1 MNELPPD
8 DRVHVRLTSRPDLE
22 PFAEFVLSEV
32 DLAQRVYPA
41 EVGGIYG
48 GIEHIAAELA
58 WGLTQLTAG
67 EAMALASEGRI
78 PHEYAAQLQAY
89 RAAGW
94 PPMTPGQCADV
105 TDRNGGHSMWCCT
118 ELGWE
123 LVERTPTQRQL
134 WREGGAA
141 IEAER

>member
-1 MNELPPD
+1 MNELPD

-22 PFAEFVLSEV
+22 PFAEVVLSET
-32 DLAQRVYPA
+32 DLARRVYPA
-41 EVGGIYG
+41 EVGGIHG

-58 WGLTQLTAG
+58 WGLTQLTVD

-78 PHEYAAQLQAY
+78 PHEYAAQVQEY

-94 PPMTPGQCADV
+94 PPMTPGQCVHV
-105 TDRNGGHSMWCCT
+105 TIGNGSHSMWRCT

-123 LVERTPTQRQL
+123 LLARTPTQREL
-134 WREGGAA
+134 WREGGAEM
-141 IEAER
+141 EAEC